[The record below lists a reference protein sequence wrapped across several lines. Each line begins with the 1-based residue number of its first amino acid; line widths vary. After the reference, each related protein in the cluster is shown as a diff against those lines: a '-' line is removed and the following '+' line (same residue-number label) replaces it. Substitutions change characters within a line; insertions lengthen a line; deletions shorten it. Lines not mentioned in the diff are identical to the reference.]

1 MEENS
6 SILLNLCSQRN
17 FGEIFAKFPNGAA
30 FISPEYAILW
40 CNDNFKKLVDKTN
53 FLSTVKLPSYKEGA
67 QSIYIEDENT
77 TGFLQ
82 FLPIIYHTQ
91 FLGYTVIF
99 MPGKK
104 GSEPDLNKLN
114 AAKHDLNNLLT
125 IVLNLIAHTGK
136 TEMVS
141 QGLTLTKDFLNGLS
155 SDTGSADAKL
165 YAYDALSLIYHTYKD
180 SCGGK
185 TRFTA
190 NIPSNLYPVKINK
203 AKFIRVISNLIT
215 NAIEAVPPNGVITLS
230 AFNLNENGKD
240 YICVC
245 VADNGKGIPEKYL
258 KSIFNKDFSTK
269 ERGSGLGLNIV
280 KSIMDEMNGI
290 IEVQNRLNEGA
301 KFILKFPA
309 LLRDKKQIAIIEDEE
324 MLNEV
329 LTSQFSDDYTVF
341 SFTDAESFLKQAPEL
356 PVRLA
361 IIDKKLPGING
372 IECIKRLRIINNRV
386 KVILASGSDP
396 HDDINEGIAEID
408 KFVKK
413 PYDFDQL
420 FSAVEEL
427 LA

>member
-1 MEENS
+1 MEENN

-30 FISPEYAILW
+30 FISPDYSILW
-40 CNDNFKKLVDKTN
+40 CNDSFKKMAAKTKI
-53 FLSTVKLPSYKEGA
+53 LSSIKLPSYKEGA
-67 QSIYIEDENT
+67 QSLYIENEET
-77 TGFLQ
+77 KGFLQ
-82 FLPIIYHTQ
+82 FLPIIYHNQ
-91 FLGYTVIF
+91 FLGYSVIF
-99 MPGKK
+99 MPGEK
-104 GSEPDLNKLN
+104 GKGPDLNKLN

-125 IVLNLIAHTGK
+125 IVLNLITHTGK
-136 TEMVS
+136 AEMVS

-155 SDTGSADAKL
+155 LDKGGAEEKL

-185 TRFTA
+185 IAFKA

-215 NAIEAVPPNGVITLS
+215 NAVEAVQPDGVITLS

-245 VADNGKGIPEKYL
+245 VADNGKGIPEEYL

-269 ERGSGLGLNIV
+269 ERGSGLGLSIV

-309 LLRDKKQIAIIEDEE
+309 LLRNKKQIAIIEDEE

-341 SFTDAESFLKQAPEL
+341 SFNDAESFLKQASKL

-372 IECIKRLRIINNRV
+372 MECIKRLRIIDNKV
-386 KVILASGSDP
+386 KIILASGSDLN
-396 HDDINEGIAEID
+396 DDKNEDQAEID